1 MENVSESLRGECT
14 RFMLEIKAG
23 VFLGSISA
31 AVRELLWEK
40 VKEGCDSGGA
50 VLAYAAQTEQAFK
63 LEMWGNPHRTVIDL
77 DGVFLI
83 ETACYLKKMGTA
95 RGDEPLFS

>member
-1 MENVSESLRGECT
+1 MENVPESLRGECT

-40 VKEGCDSGGA
+40 VKANCDEGGA
-50 VLAYAAQTEQAFK
+50 VLAYSAQKEQGFE

-77 DGVFLI
+77 DGIFLI
-83 ETACYLKKMGTA
+83 KTA
-95 RGDEPLFS
+95 